1 MKIKNPIEKFKA
13 EVKNNVKKM
22 SLNKK
27 LKQTTR
33 DFFMESLK
41 ARYHYNFTWLGRP
54 IIQYPSDIIG
64 IQELIWKIKPDL
76 IIETGVA
83 HGGSLI
89 LSASILEMI
98 GGKGEVI
105 GIDIDIRKHNR
116 REIEK
121 HKLFK
126 RIKLLEGSSVEPK
139 MIQNVIKLSRGKK
152 RILAFLDSNHSYSH
166 VFSELQLYSPFVSKN
181 SYIVVFDTVIENI
194 PQENRLWGR
203 GDSPMTAVKK
213 FLLINKNFVVDKEY
227 EDKMLITVAPG
238 GFLRRIK

>member
-22 SLNKK
+22 SRNKK